1 MKKYLFLT
9 DYQTGLI
16 VKTEILEA
24 ENEKNVV
31 LKWIKTL
38 RFPYIGSVARK
49 KIQEEYLTEVASSAC
64 IRRMQGLHC
73 MFFFQNNRIID
84 AHFLDVSSI
93 LQGSTESK
101 RNLIIAYFKGGIYI
115 SKSKA
120 ELPLTTISH
129 WARYLSWHY
138 YSKEERAEIRKNI
151 YNIKELNE
159 TLKNLVWNFECSILG
174 NSLKVYIVKS

>member
-1 MKKYLFLT
+1 M
-9 DYQTGLI
+9 
-16 VKTEILEA
+16 
-24 ENEKNVV
+24 
-31 LKWIKTL
+31 
-38 RFPYIGSVARK
+38 RFPYIGPVAHK
-49 KIQEEYLTEVASSAC
+49 KIQEEYLTGVASSAC

-159 TLKNLVWNFECSILG
+159 TLKDLVWNFECSILG

>member
-1 MKKYLFLT
+1 MY
-9 DYQTGLI
+9 
-16 VKTEILEA
+16 V
-24 ENEKNVV
+24 
-31 LKWIKTL
+31 
-38 RFPYIGSVARK
+38 
-49 KIQEEYLTEVASSAC
+49 
-64 IRRMQGLHC
+64 
-73 MFFFQNNRIID
+73 FFFQNNRIID

-159 TLKNLVWNFECSILG
+159 TLKDLVWNFECSILG